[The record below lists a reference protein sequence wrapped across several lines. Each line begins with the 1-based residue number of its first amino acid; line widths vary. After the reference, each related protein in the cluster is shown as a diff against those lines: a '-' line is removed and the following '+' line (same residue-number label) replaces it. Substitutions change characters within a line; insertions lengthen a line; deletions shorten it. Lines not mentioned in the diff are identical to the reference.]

1 MHYDCIK
8 LFYNDIDLNIQT
20 FSIQFYQEGLTITAP
35 QPLYINDERDLY
47 FYGYITNDER
57 LDIDSLL
64 TYFFNH
70 NANKISYGKFVKT
83 RKNLIYK
90 KCFETWIPLIFLKI
104 IMS

>member
-35 QPLYINDERDLY
+35 QPLYI
-47 FYGYITNDER
+47 NDER